1 MQENMQKGNV
11 LVIGASGVGKSTL
24 INAVMGSE
32 VARAAQGG
40 GNGITQKL
48 TLYENED
55 CPFRVIDTIGFTPSL
70 LQNVKAINEVQTWA
84 RRSTKE
90 GDTNTKINVIWLC
103 IEGTSGR
110 LFPETIKRFLRAT
123 TLYKTVPIVTV
134 ITKSYSVPDREGN
147 IEMVRQA
154 FHEKPKDAQRL
165 QRIIPVVAAPFSLN
179 EEAFAPPEGITE
191 LIEVTNQLMPEGMA
205 EADKAIRKYQL
216 RRKRAL
222 AHSLVVSATA
232 SASIIGAVEIPIV
245 SDALI
250 LTPLETGMINAL
262 ASIYGISKDEKSTTF
277 FNSIIEVGTVTT
289 VARTVIAAL
298 KAIPALTLTASALN
312 AVIAGVIVATLG
324 EGSVYLFEQVYLGN
338 KSIDDID
345 WAKKVMDE
353 KFATGIMKKVEQITG
368 MITENTSAKDIGKII
383 SAIFAAD
390 KKETSKD
397 KD

>member
-1 MQENMQKGNV
+1 
-11 LVIGASGVGKSTL
+11 
-24 INAVMGSE
+24 
-32 VARAAQGG
+32 
-40 GNGITQKL
+40 
-48 TLYENED
+48 
-55 CPFRVIDTIGFTPSL
+55 
-70 LQNVKAINEVQTWA
+70 
-84 RRSTKE
+84 
-90 GDTNTKINVIWLC
+90 
-103 IEGTSGR
+103 
-110 LFPETIKRFLRAT
+110 
-123 TLYKTVPIVTV
+123 
-134 ITKSYSVPDREGN
+134 
-147 IEMVRQA
+147 MVRQA

-312 AVIAGVIVATLG
+312 AVIAGVIVAALG